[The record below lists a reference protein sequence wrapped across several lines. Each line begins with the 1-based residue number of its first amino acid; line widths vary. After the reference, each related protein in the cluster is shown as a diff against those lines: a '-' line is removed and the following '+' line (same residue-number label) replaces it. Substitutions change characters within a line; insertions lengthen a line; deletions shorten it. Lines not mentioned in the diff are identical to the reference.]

1 MCVWTGKASLKINL
15 NKASSGESKDH
26 GHKLNK
32 LQSKAGCIR
41 VMATSVSESSS
52 SLPPRAL
59 PSDDRTNALV
69 HTQVG
74 VGNSLRL

>member
-15 NKASSGESKDH
+15 NKISSGERKDH
-26 GHKLNK
+26 GRKLNK

-74 VGNSLRL
+74 VGNSLHL